1 MEKAKQAVNKL
12 MSSDGKH
19 TTSVDDNVNPA
30 VTDEHVRPHHHEEVT
45 QVLDKEVHQDHHH
58 TVVQPIKHQETLP
71 EKHTH
76 NMAATTHKTI
86 DHRDDSA
93 PRQPPAAAQF
103 QDKSVTH
110 DTTHSTS
117 AAPMVGG
124 EHIHH
129 HVHEHIQPV
138 IQKETIQPEYTH
150 TTVPIHETHH
160 LEAKEHGTTIL
171 PPIGMDDDLKG
182 ALAGRK
188 ERRVEEYEGCPR
200 TYEQKLQTGRTQ
212 ADENM
217 HSQAV

>member
-1 MEKAKQAVNKL
+1 
-12 MSSDGKH
+12 
-19 TTSVDDNVNPA
+19 
-30 VTDEHVRPHHHEEVT
+30 
-45 QVLDKEVHQDHHH
+45 
-58 TVVQPIKHQETLP
+58 
-71 EKHTH
+71 
-76 NMAATTHKTI
+76 MAATTHKTI
-86 DHRDDSA
+86 DHGDDSA
-93 PRQPPAAAQF
+93 SRQPPAAAQF

-117 AAPMVGG
+117 AAMVGG

-160 LEAKEHGTTIL
+160 LEAKEHGTTVL

-182 ALAGRK
+182 VLAGRK
-188 ERRVEEYEGCPR
+188 ERKVEEYEGCPR
-200 TYEQKLQTGRTQ
+200 TYEKKLQTGRTQ

-217 HSQAV
+217 HPQAV